1 MSSSRPSRLRI
12 ASVATMA
19 TLALALSACG
29 GSSSDSASGSG
40 EAQVEVKPSGDYNE
54 KSRDELKDGG
64 TLTLPIGEITEQQNV
79 FHANMTSDT
88 RSVWSWYNPQ
98 IALFDGEGNYTANP
112 DYISEVKD
120 EEKDGNT
127 VVTFTIRDEAKYND
141 DTPIDWKAFENTWKM
156 NNGEQE
162 GNQVNS
168 TGGYERITS
177 VEAGANDK
185 EAVVTFDGVYPWW
198 QGLFNQL
205 LHPAI
210 NTTELYNE
218 AYLNKLHPEYGAG
231 PFKVENADFNGGT
244 VTFVPNEKW
253 WGDAPKLEKV
263 TYRQMESQATI
274 NAFQAGEIDAASVST
289 KNNMT
294 IAKGMG
300 DAIDIRAAML
310 PANYLLTL
318 NSEAPALKD
327 EKVREG
333 IMTGI
338 DRTQLAAVRFNGL
351 GYTEELPGSLVMFG
365 TQEGYQDNFSE
376 VVSFDKDKAK
386 SLFEEAGYTANSEGI
401 MEKDGQPLSIRYVS
415 TGDSEMVKSTA
426 AALQKMLRDVG
437 VDMQVE
443 ERPSSDFSKIMSE
456 KDFDIIASGFRST
469 DPFGPAYFNQ
479 TYASDSELNKSGT
492 GSAELDKKIA
502 ELQKLPTSE
511 EQTKRAN
518 ELEKEAFGHFGL
530 MPYANG
536 ADMQGVKKG
545 LANIGAL
552 GFAVIPKEDIGWEK

>member
-40 EAQVEVKPSGDYNE
+40 EAQVEVKPSGDYND

-168 TGGYERITS
+168 TDGYDRIKS

-231 PFKVENADFNGGT
+231 PFKVEKADFNGGT

-274 NAFQAGEIDAASVST
+274 NAFQAGEIDAASVGT

-310 PANYLLTL
+310 PANFLLTL

-327 EKVREG
+327 ERVREG

-351 GYTEELPGSLVMFG
+351 GYSEELPGSLVMFG
-365 TQEGYQDNFSE
+365 TQEGYQDNFGE

-492 GSAELDKKIA
+492 GSAELDKKIE
-502 ELQKLPTSE
+502 ELQKLPTAE

>member
-64 TLTLPIGEITEQQNV
+64 TLTLPISEITEQQNV

-168 TGGYERITS
+168 TDGYERITS

>member
-54 KSRDELKDGG
+54 KSRNELKDGG

-168 TGGYERITS
+168 TDGYERITS

-274 NAFQAGEIDAASVST
+274 NAFQAGEIDAASVGT

>member
-1 MSSSRPSRLRI
+1 MSSSRLSRLRI

-40 EAQVEVKPSGDYNE
+40 EAQVEVKPSGDYND

-168 TGGYERITS
+168 TDGYDRIKS

-231 PFKVENADFNGGT
+231 PFKVEKADFNGGT

-274 NAFQAGEIDAASVST
+274 NAFQAGEIDAASVGT

-310 PANYLLTL
+310 PANFLLTL

-327 EKVREG
+327 ERVREG

-456 KDFDIIASGFRST
+456 KDFDIIASGFRSS

>member
-168 TGGYERITS
+168 TDGYERITS

-274 NAFQAGEIDAASVST
+274 NAFQAGEIDAASVGT

-502 ELQKLPTSE
+502 DLQKLPTSE

>member
-168 TGGYERITS
+168 TDGYERITS

-502 ELQKLPTSE
+502 DLQKLPTSE

>member
-168 TGGYERITS
+168 TDGYERITS

-327 EKVREG
+327 KKVREG

>member
-456 KDFDIIASGFRST
+456 KDFDIIASGFRSS

>member
-168 TGGYERITS
+168 TDGYERITS

>member
-168 TGGYERITS
+168 TDGYERITS

-530 MPYANG
+530 LPYANG

>member
-168 TGGYERITS
+168 TDGYERITS

-218 AYLNKLHPEYGAG
+218 AYLYKLHPEYGAG

-530 MPYANG
+530 LPYANG